1 MNKLSINS
9 KSYYYLQSLY
19 KKEIK
24 TYLIWFYQISQIEK
38 IHDKNKFIFSINF
51 IDPDQEKKKER

>member
-24 TYLIWFYQISQIEK
+24 TYLIWFYQIPQIEK
-38 IHDKNKFIFSINF
+38 IHDKNKFIFLSIL
-51 IDPDQEKKKER
+51 